1 MGARESFSA
10 WQDVAK
16 YRAARKMIQGGAWGR
31 LIFGVIA
38 VFAGLLSFQLD
49 IIHVGLVVLGGYLV
63 AGFVVA
69 FARPG
74 VAAWILGGTGL
85 VLLGLWNVLYTFADV
100 ILYKDKGQAQTFWA
114 VLGAFQILWG
124 ARLLLTKSRYVG
136 IHLPAPSPE
145 AVKRV
150 DELCAGLR
158 RARESD
164 GPQFVELVVMSAEVM
179 QLRGKVGPEGAF
191 LVDTSGTHVYFA
203 QPGDLELRLKKEGPL
218 HKRNR
223 CEMAIRGETMPCA
236 MSHASFERIIAWKE
250 GRPLAPA
257 PPTPPA
263 NSPAGAGQV

>member
-1 MGARESFSA
+1 MDPRQSFSA

-136 IHLPAPSPE
+136 IHLPAIRQREMYVHLEQAAGAMMTARRLHHHAACGGAAETLFERFDMLLDLGTNVRRGGHPL
-145 AVKRV
+145 
-150 DELCAGLR
+150 ELDLNWRLHEGSARAMELR
-158 RARESD
+158 KHGTSKS
-164 GPQFVELVVMSAEVM
+164 VELRKA
-179 QLRGKVGPEGAF
+179 
-191 LVDTSGTHVYFA
+191 
-203 QPGDLELRLKKEGPL
+203 
-218 HKRNR
+218 
-223 CEMAIRGETMPCA
+223 C
-236 MSHASFERIIAWKE
+236 
-250 GRPLAPA
+250 PA
-257 PPTPPA
+257 
-263 NSPAGAGQV
+263 